1 LENTF
6 FSKTARELPDKGS
19 TTYEWYISADK
30 IFKSK
35 TEEFEDFSKIS
46 SMEFNIFRFSLFDE
60 DKNFDSAVLA
70 QDVKICMGSGSYCPM
85 ILDRLTK
92 QSVIPK
98 ITIKRTASLMGKIE
112 TLETKEFSQCPIRS
126 FSIIG
131 ETIYFSFRYSSYS
144 DSYAKF
150 AEDGSK
156 SGTAAVKI
164 DLAKWEV
171 EDS

>member
-1 LENTF
+1 M
-6 FSKTARELPDKGS
+6 
-19 TTYEWYISADK
+19 
-30 IFKSK
+30 
-35 TEEFEDFSKIS
+35 EDFSRIS
-46 SMEFNIFRFSLFDE
+46 CMEFGISRFSLFDE

-70 QDVKICMGSGSYCPM
+70 RDVKICMGPGSHCPM

-98 ITIKRTASLMGKIE
+98 ITIKKTASLMGKVE
-112 TLETKEFSQCPIRS
+112 TLETKEFSQCPIQS
-126 FSIIG
+126 FSIMG
-131 ETIYFSFRYSSYS
+131 DDIYFSFRYSSYS
-144 DSYAKF
+144 DSYTKF

-164 DLAKWEV
+164 DLAKWEA